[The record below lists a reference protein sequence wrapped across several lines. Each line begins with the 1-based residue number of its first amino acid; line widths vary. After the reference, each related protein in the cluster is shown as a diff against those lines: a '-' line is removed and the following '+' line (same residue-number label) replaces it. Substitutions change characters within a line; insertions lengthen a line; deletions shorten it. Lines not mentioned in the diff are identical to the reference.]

1 MLENL
6 ASLRY
11 RPSRIAPTTATYVQR
26 PTVRDCSVQ
35 KVVRHN
41 AIIKSQISEE
51 KKKSNLE
58 KLIFVEYMTFG
69 TNLLLK
75 LKRILKFSS
84 LVQSLP
90 LASLYTS
97 LIYITAT

>member
-1 MLENL
+1 MSSYKGESKTSKSEHSHGNKASCDEETYGDSHLSEN
-6 ASLRY
+6 
-11 RPSRIAPTTATYVQR
+11 
-26 PTVRDCSVQ
+26 
-35 KVVRHN
+35 
-41 AIIKSQISEE
+41 SEE

>member
-1 MLENL
+1 MSWYKGESETSESEHSHGNKASCDEETYGDSHSSEN
-6 ASLRY
+6 S
-11 RPSRIAPTTATYVQR
+11 
-26 PTVRDCSVQ
+26 D
-35 KVVRHN
+35 
-41 AIIKSQISEE
+41 E

-58 KLIFVEYMTFG
+58 KLIFVD
-69 TNLLLK
+69 NIWLSCL
-75 LKRILKFSS
+75 LKRINSS